1 MNADMETA
9 KAIALA
15 RYKEACARADDTIDA
30 QRDGLRS
37 KDEVIAVQRQIIEML
52 HQQIGRLEQQ
62 VEELKAG
69 L

>member
-1 MNADMETA
+1 MNHEIMIA
-9 KAIALA
+9 KY
-15 RYKEACARADDTIDA
+15 REACARADDAIDA
-30 QRDGLRS
+30 YRDATRS
-37 KDEVIAVQRQIIEML
+37 QGETIAVQRKIIEML